1 MKMGNDKKVGLAKF
15 ISDKIDFKMKAIKK
29 DKGHHNDKR
38 ISTSDITLI
47 NIYTPNMLSVAVV

>member
-38 ISTSDITLI
+38 INTSDITLI
-47 NIYTPNMLSVAVV
+47 DIYTPNMLSVAVV